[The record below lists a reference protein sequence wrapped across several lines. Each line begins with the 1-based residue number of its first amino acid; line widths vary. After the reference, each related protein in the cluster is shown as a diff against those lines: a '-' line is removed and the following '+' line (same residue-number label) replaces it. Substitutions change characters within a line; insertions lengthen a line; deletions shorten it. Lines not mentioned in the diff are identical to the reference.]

1 MCRVP
6 RRGGEA
12 GRSAGGGLARGG
24 PVTVSMGPMDDRR
37 PCNPD
42 SWVPPGLWAPL
53 SGHLVLGLVKAPVVL
68 VLLWLAT
75 LLPAVP
81 SRGAGD
87 LVALVAVA
95 VGIGA
100 LIEVLVEDPF
110 ARRRKLSSPGGWD
123 FALVPPLVALV
134 GVVAIGW
141 LMSGS
146 FVMGAAVGGAWGLAS
161 AVGIAIGRPWE
172 PGMTQDEFDGKY
184 AELKGM
190 TRETFVPD
198 VEEIRRR
205 AGERTMQRY
214 RDAIERKR
222 REAGGDGDPR

>member
-6 RRGGEA
+6 CRGCEA
-12 GRSAGGGLARGG
+12 GRGAGGEPRRGIG
-24 PVTVSMGPMDDRR
+24 IIVRIESLMTSDRPR
-37 PCNPD
+37 NPD
-42 SWVPPGLWAPL
+42 SWEPPGLWAPL

-75 LLPAVP
+75 LLPVVP

-95 VGIGA
+95 VGVGA

-123 FALVPPLVALV
+123 FALVPPLVALIA
-134 GVVAIGW
+134 VVALGW

-146 FVMGAAVGGAWGLAS
+146 LVAGGSVGAAWAVVEAVEIAWL
-161 AVGIAIGRPWE
+161 RPWE

-184 AELKGM
+184 AELKDM
-190 TRETFVPD
+190 TREAFAAD

-205 AGERTMQRY
+205 AGERSMQRY

-222 REAGGDGDPR
+222 READEGEE

>member
-1 MCRVP
+1 MTSDRP
-6 RRGGEA
+6 RDPEA
-12 GRSAGGGLARGG
+12 
-24 PVTVSMGPMDDRR
+24 
-37 PCNPD
+37 
-42 SWVPPGLWAPL
+42 WEPPGFGPALL
-53 SGHLVLGLVKAPVVL
+53 GHLVLGAVKAPVVL

-75 LLPAVP
+75 LLPGVP

-134 GVVAIGW
+134 AVVALGW

-146 FVMGAAVGGAWGLAS
+146 FVMGAAIGAAWALIEA
-161 AVGIAIGRPWE
+161 AEIAWSRPWE
-172 PGMTQDEFDGKY
+172 PGMTQDEFDAKY
-184 AELKGM
+184 AELKDM
-190 TRETFVPD
+190 TRETFAPD

-205 AGERTMQRY
+205 AGERSMRRY
-214 RDAIERKR
+214 RDVIERKR
-222 REAGGDGDPR
+222 REAGGDGGPR

>member
-1 MCRVP
+1 M
-6 RRGGEA
+6 
-12 GRSAGGGLARGG
+12 
-24 PVTVSMGPMDDRR
+24 
-37 PCNPD
+37 
-42 SWVPPGLWAPL
+42 
-53 SGHLVLGLVKAPVVL
+53 L

-81 SRGAGD
+81 SRGVGD

-95 VGIGA
+95 ISVGA

-134 GVVAIGW
+134 GVVALGW

-146 FVMGAAVGGAWGLAS
+146 FVMGTAVGAAWGLAS

-184 AELKGM
+184 AELKDM
-190 TRETFVPD
+190 TRETFAPD

-205 AGERTMQRY
+205 AGERSMQKY

-222 REAGGDGDPR
+222 REAGGDGGRR

>member
-1 MCRVP
+1 
-6 RRGGEA
+6 
-12 GRSAGGGLARGG
+12 
-24 PVTVSMGPMDDRR
+24 MDDAR
-37 PCNPD
+37 PRNPD
-42 SWVPPGLWAPL
+42 SWDPPGLWAPL
-53 SGHLVLGLVKAPVVL
+53 SGHLVLGLVTAPVVL

-95 VGIGA
+95 IGIGA

-123 FALVPPLVALV
+123 FALVPPLVALIA
-134 GVVAIGW
+134 VVALGW

-146 FVMGAAVGGAWGLAS
+146 LEMGTAVGAAWGLAS

-172 PGMTQDEFDGKY
+172 PGMTQAEHDAKWV
-184 AELKGM
+184 ELKEM
-190 TRETFVPD
+190 TKETFAPD

-205 AGERTMQRY
+205 AGERSMQRY

-222 REAGGDGDPR
+222 QEAGGDGDPR